1 VPAAKAEPSSASTS
15 PLLDT
20 TVLVVDD
27 ESRLQRLLLIAL
39 HARGYRVQTAATGQ
53 EALDALFGHEP
64 DVVLLD
70 LGLPDMDGVEVCR
83 HMRRWSGAPIIVLT
97 ADGQEDRKVRSF
109 EEGADD
115 YVTKPFSMPELL
127 ARVGVAARH
136 RRALAGLVDHRY
148 LEVGSLRI
156 DIAGHV
162 ATVDDEP
169 LELSPKTF
177 ALLVILARNA
187 GSVITHRALVAQI
200 WGISCD
206 GNTQPL
212 RNHVKLLRHA
222 LGTGTGRPRLVA
234 ESGVGYRLVPAD

>member
-1 VPAAKAEPSSASTS
+1 VTAAKAEPSSASTS
-15 PLLDT
+15 PLHDT

-27 ESRLQRLLLIAL
+27 EPQLQRLLLIAL
-39 HARGYRVQTAATGQ
+39 HARGYRVQTAATGRD
-53 EALDALFGHEP
+53 ALDALFAHEP

-70 LGLPDMDGVEVCR
+70 LGLPDMDGVDVCR
-83 HMRRWSGAPIIVLT
+83 HIRRWSSAPVIVLT
-97 ADGQEDRKVRSF
+97 ADGQEDRKVRSLD
-109 EEGADD
+109 EGADD

-136 RRALAGLVDHRY
+136 RRALAAVVDHRY

-156 DIAGHV
+156 DTAGHV
-162 ATVDDEP
+162 ATLDDEP

-200 WGISCD
+200 WGASSD

-234 ESGVGYRLVPAD
+234 DSGIGYRLMPY